1 MIPLSIGIA
10 MLRYR
15 LWDVDVLINRT
26 LIYGALIGISGLV
39 FIGSLI
45 AQQQFLFAL
54 IGQASELFIAGSTL
68 GIVALFQPLR
78 RLIKK
83 FIDRSF
89 YSRKYKAEQV
99 LAAFS
104 TTLRDEVDLSDLSE
118 RLVAVV
124 DETIEPAFISL
135 WLHDSEEKPEA
146 SRYTGLYEKPGRRH
160 AHHSERGAAYCRVNY
175 VQG

>member
-1 MIPLSIGIA
+1 
-10 MLRYR
+10 
-15 LWDVDVLINRT
+15 
-26 LIYGALIGISGLV
+26 LIGISGLV

-89 YSRKYKAEQV
+89 YSRKYTYKNGV
-99 LAAFS
+99 
-104 TTLRDEVDLSDLSE
+104 R
-118 RLVAVV
+118 
-124 DETIEPAFISL
+124 
-135 WLHDSEEKPEA
+135 
-146 SRYTGLYEKPGRRH
+146 
-160 AHHSERGAAYCRVNY
+160 
-175 VQG
+175 